1 MIIPYRNKTPK
12 IGKNVFIAPNAT
24 IIGDVT
30 LGDDVS
36 VWPSAVIRGDVN
48 PIVIG
53 SGSNVQDGAVIHVD
67 PDTKVF
73 IGKNVTIGHLT
84 HVHGATIHD
93 ECIIGSTSTVLDNAI
108 IHSHNLIAAGALV
121 SPRSVIEEGHL
132 VTGLPA
138 KIKRPLTTEEIEHIK
153 WNAEEYINLKNEY
166 LNQ

>member
-1 MIIPYRNKTPK
+1 M
-12 IGKNVFIAPNAT
+12 
-24 IIGDVT
+24 
-30 LGDDVS
+30 
-36 VWPSAVIRGDVN
+36 
-48 PIVIG
+48 
-53 SGSNVQDGAVIHVD
+53 
-67 PDTKVF
+67 
-73 IGKNVTIGHLT
+73 TIGHLT

-93 ECIIGSTSTVLDNAI
+93 ECIICSTSTVLDNAI

-138 KIKRPLTTEEIEHIK
+138 KIKRPLTTEEIEHIR